1 MSNKHNDNFW
11 ESLKEEVEEKGYIV
25 KTKEDILKALKDV
38 QSDYEYTAQLRHKE
52 TGEVLARISSHS
64 LEGLEMEFS
73 KLEHEREK
81 QEKIAEQEHDEFYHH
96 KYKDIEYD
104 AKH

>member
-25 KTKEDILKALKDV
+25 KSKQDILKALKEV
-38 QSDYEYTAQLRHKE
+38 QSGYEYTAQLKHK
-52 TGEVLARISSHS
+52 GEVIARVSSHS
-64 LEGLEMEFS
+64 LEGLEMELS

-81 QEKIAEQEHDEFYHH
+81 QEKVARQEHDEFYHH

-104 AKH
+104 AKQ